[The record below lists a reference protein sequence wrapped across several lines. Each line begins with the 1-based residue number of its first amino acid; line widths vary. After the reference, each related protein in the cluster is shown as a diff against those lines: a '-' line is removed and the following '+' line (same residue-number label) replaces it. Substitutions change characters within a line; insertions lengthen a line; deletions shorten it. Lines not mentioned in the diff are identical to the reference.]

1 MKKFGILAVLLM
13 IFSGLLTAQE
23 DHKYVSGDFEA
34 WVDHEFQ
41 FDFRKMVD
49 DVLQLEDEQMRE
61 FNMIYLDYLKDQVAL
76 AKRQHNLLDEYQEE
90 MKEDDTKKDEDG
102 ETADFIEDYWEVS
115 IDQSDLRK
123 EYFDRLEDAIGWEK
137 AFNFFLLENDVR
149 SRLHSVRV
157 YKIFPEIDVFYK
169 GNGYGATDKT
179 SSQMETSSM
188 TDTTDASMS
197 ERKSKTWNYNKSDQ
211 EAYSNTDGKMVE
223 GDNATKGVNVQ
234 GVDAYNAWYEEK
246 GSMSLDHD
254 YTYTGINRLVAAI
267 EDVENRYE
275 KVRDT
280 DSFADFEEEV
290 TALADKLTVKPL
302 SDQHADAARKAFQ
315 LISNRIVEME
325 RACGEEDLSN
335 SDAVVATA
343 DDINA
348 DELLLDQNED
358 VKRFFKVA
366 GTAVNELVR
375 HMDAKPDKATNN
387 K

>member
-1 MKKFGILAVLLM
+1 MKKFGILTVLVAL
-13 IFSGLLTAQE
+13 FAGLITAQE
-23 DHKYVSGDFEA
+23 DHKYVSADFEA

-49 DVLQLEDEQMRE
+49 DVLQLEDDQQRD
-61 FNMIYLDYLKDQVAL
+61 FNVIYLDYLKDQVAL
-76 AKRQHNLLDEYQEE
+76 AKKQHNLLDEYQEE

-157 YKIFPEIDVFYK
+157 YKIFPEIAFFYK
-169 GNGYGATDKT
+169 GDGYGATDRST
-179 SSQMETSSM
+179 SEMKSSTM
-188 TDTTDASMS
+188 TDTTHSDVSY
-197 ERKSKTWNYNKSDQ
+197 RKAKSWNDNKSDQ
-211 EAYSNTDGKMVE
+211 DAYANTDKRWVE
-223 GDNATKGVNVQ
+223 GESTTKGVEAH
-234 GVDAYNAWYEEK
+234 GVDAYNAWYEKED
-246 GSMSLDHD
+246 SMSLDHD
-254 YTYTGINRLVAAI
+254 YTYTGITRLVAAI

-275 KVRDT
+275 KVRNT
-280 DSFADFEEEV
+280 ESFSDFEEEV

-325 RACGEEDLSN
+325 KACGEEDLSN

-343 DDINA
+343 EDINP

-375 HMDAKPDKATNN
+375 HMDAKPDKASNN

>member
-90 MKEDDTKKDEDG
+90 MKEDDTKKDEDR

-169 GNGYGATDKT
+169 GNGYGATDRT

-197 ERKSKTWNYNKSDQ
+197 NRKSKTWKYNKSDQ
-211 EAYSNTDGKMVE
+211 KAYSNTDGKMVE

-348 DELLLDQNED
+348 DELFLDQNED